1 MVVYLYTIIFM
12 LNWTAIENTS
22 PQNNN
27 EVIERNNEVVKE
39 NKVIDKFDSKQDFI
53 KNMGQE
59 FKDKYWKD
67 FDIDTYHYI
76 VNNILVDI
84 INKFWE
90 KEWFEIFKTYLKES
104 ISNIRENYKS
114 IFLEKKYIIINED
127 IIERYFINKKQ
138 VKEEEWRTKEEEWR
152 TKEEEWRTKEEEWRT
167 KEEESIH
174 LKEIEKE
181 RIKDIEERMDYLGQL
196 HEWFDAKYKID
207 EKSLDLF
214 KQEELKREPWIL
226 KKLEGWQII
235 QEKINQY
242 FKYLFTAQ
250 KLLEDNEAPIENKYE
265 FIKSFNDLNKS
276 LGIDIQL
283 EMEAYFA
290 DQKKKF
296 KIDIFAKKQ
305 SISLVALAEWERIL
319 DNKEFQKFKNSQKHN
334 IENIDLGKNKK
345 SILELYSNDKK
356 NLTQIIDYINDDWS
370 INEQKIDEIIKNPD
384 EKSKIIKNL
393 NSQIKESLDTT
404 VQIKKINNRKIR
416 VISTDFLLNAVY
428 WTA

>member
-138 VKEEEWRTKEEEWR
+138 V
-152 TKEEEWRTKEEEWRT
+152 KEEEWRT